1 MYFLSTEPLSSDRNE
16 VQMSILL
23 NFLASFMGVKC
34 TNEDFLLSAHLK
46 HTKQDFK
53 DKIDIKKLQAEFL
66 SLLG

>member
-23 NFLASFMGVKC
+23 NILASFMGVKC
-34 TNEDFLLSAHLK
+34 TNEDFLLSSHLK